1 MVTVYIARP
10 PQVTRGAPTRR
21 GKSWDQL
28 NRLPL
33 DLWAALLA
41 DNETVTRYHA
51 KVFRRP
57 EGCWYWTGAISD
69 SGHGRLRA
77 GTRLADPDRPGSHV
91 VASHVYGYQLSRGVL
106 RRGSDGHLP
115 LIRHSCDE
123 ASCHR
128 PRHWLTGTVEDNSR
142 DYAARSHTPGSP
154 LTDSRGPRGRAV
166 AIRDAIIRA
175 RALGL
180 DVEQAIWSASAAGLP
195 AVADPLW

>member
-1 MVTVYIARP
+1 VYVARP
-10 PQVTRGAPTRR
+10 PRVTRSAAPSRR

-41 DNETVTRYHA
+41 DDETITRYHA
-51 KVFRRP
+51 KIHKRP
-57 EGCWYWTGAISD
+57 EGCWYWLGAISD

-77 GTRLADPDRPGSHV
+77 GTRLPDPDRPGSHV

-142 DYAARSHTPGSP
+142 DYVARSRTLGSP

-166 AIRDAIIRA
+166 SIRDAILRA